1 MRRVLRVSLLLLV
14 SSAFTGL
21 RADCEQCETAGLS
34 SCQTSGNSV
43 ICVYENGTYT
53 HHIRQKSPE

>member
-1 MRRVLRVSLLLLV
+1 MRRLIRVALLRIV

-21 RADCEQCETAGLS
+21 RADCEQCATAGLWG
-34 SCQTSGNSV
+34 CQTSGNSV
-43 ICVYENGTYT
+43 ICIYENGTYV